1 MRKFFLLLAAICPI
15 FLRAELPPST
25 YESLQKAAPELLDIE
40 VLRVEIEPGAA
51 EGRQNVFVMAL
62 VGKVV
67 RTGAGLKEG
76 DLINI
81 SYLVTPRKK
90 GWTGPGEIPILEE
103 RDKSVAYLV
112 RDAESGDF
120 HPAAGA
126 MSFRNF

>member
-1 MRKFFLLLAAICPI
+1 MRKFIVLLAAVCP
-15 FLRAELPPST
+15 FLIRAELPPST
-25 YESLQKAAPELLDIE
+25 YESLQKAATEFLDIE
-40 VLRVEIEPGAA
+40 VLRVEIEPGQA

-67 RTGAGLKEG
+67 RTSAGVKEG

-90 GWTGPGEIPILEE
+90 GWTGPGEIPIPEE
-103 RDKSVAYLV
+103 KDKSVAYLE
-112 RDAESGDF
+112 RDAQTGDF

>member
-1 MRKFFLLLAAICPI
+1 MRKFIVLLAVVCP
-15 FLRAELPPST
+15 FLVRAELPPST
-25 YESLQKAAPELLDIE
+25 YESLQKAATELLDIE
-40 VLRVEIEPGAA
+40 VLRVEIEPGQT

-67 RTGAGLKEG
+67 RTSAGVKEG

-90 GWTGPGEIPILEE
+90 GWTGPGEIPIPEE
-103 RDKSVAYLV
+103 KDKSVAYLE
-112 RDAESGDF
+112 RDAQTGDF